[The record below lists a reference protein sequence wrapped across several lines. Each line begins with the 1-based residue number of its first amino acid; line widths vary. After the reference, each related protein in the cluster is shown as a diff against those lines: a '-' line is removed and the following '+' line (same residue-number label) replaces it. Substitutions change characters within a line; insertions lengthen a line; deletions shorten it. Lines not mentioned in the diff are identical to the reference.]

1 MRKSKN
7 MLAVLFILF
16 SVFAFTAGTIR
27 KSATIKIAEKSSLS
41 GKKAASGFGK
51 TAALSKKSIVCTS
64 FPEYDWVLNILGSKA
79 ENFEIILLQNKG
91 TDLHSYQ
98 PTIKDMAKIAACD
111 LFIYVGGESDAWVE
125 KALKNSTNKNQLT
138 INLMELLGDKVREEE
153 IVEGMQVSEQH
164 EGEEAEEET
173 EYDEHIWLSL
183 RNAIFLTEELC
194 RILEKLDSQNAV
206 FYKKK
211 TASYV
216 KQLDSLDKEFSK
228 TVADAKIKTI
238 LFGDRFPF
246 RYFVDDYNLNYYAAF
261 VGCSA
266 ESEAKFE
273 TIVFLSKKV
282 DELGI
287 KTILTIEKSTKKVA
301 KSIASNSKA
310 KDINIIE
317 MDSLQSVSANEILNG
332 KTYLSVM
339 KENLKVLQTAL
350 NQDN

>member
-1 MRKSKN
+1 MRKLKN
-7 MLAVLFILF
+7 ILAGFFILF
-16 SVFAFTAGTIR
+16 SAFVFAA
-27 KSATIKIAEKSSLS
+27 
-41 GKKAASGFGK
+41 GK
-51 TAALSKKSIVCTS
+51 TASAGKTMTPSKKSIVCTS

-79 ENFEIILLQNKG
+79 ENFEVILLQNKG

-111 LFIYVGGESDAWVE
+111 LFIYVGGESDVWVE

-164 EGEEAEEET
+164 EAEEET

-206 FYKKK
+206 SYKEN

-228 TVADAKIKTI
+228 TVVDAKIKTL

-273 TIVFLSKKV
+273 TIAFLSKKV

-350 NQDN
+350 NQVN